1 MIVTNPRNG
10 FVPQLNDLV
19 RVVGACHPRMVGK
32 IVRVISIEPPDP
44 NYKDKYG
51 VGMDYHALTEFS
63 EGPSYTSGELLYT
76 SGEVGG
82 FEFVA
87 SEQDIRNLAYALWE
101 KDGGRLSSQEYWEEA
116 VWQLSTD
123 KWNISSGELR
133 LEGEGPLNEVINFA
147 VRYAS
152 ENNIFLGD
160 TVTLSDCVGR
170 NYTVA
175 TPSAIQ
181 QLGLA

>member
-1 MIVTNPRNG
+1 MTPIANPRNG
-10 FVPQLNDLV
+10 FVPQINDLV
-19 RVVGACHPRMVGK
+19 RVVGACHPSMVGK
-32 IVRVISIEPPDP
+32 IARVTSIHPPEPD
-44 NYKDKYG
+44 YVDKYG
-51 VGMDYHALTEFS
+51 TGRDHVVGTEFS
-63 EGPSYTSGELLYT
+63 EGPSFTSGELLYT

-82 FEFVA
+82 LEFVA

-133 LEGEGPLNEVINFA
+133 LEGEGPLNEVISFA

-160 TVTLSDCVGR
+160 TVTISDCVGR

-175 TPSAIQ
+175 SSSAI